1 MQLGAYL
8 ERWPDEA
15 ATPFPSSVTSVALAW
30 KGITEHVSGE
40 ERSGRSLVE
49 LLDARG
55 VILEGVELNPLTC
68 LNGASFERRMEEA
81 QGQMRIVQGLGAA
94 SVIISSAPEGSV
106 GFDMTVAALT
116 RLVAQAERMGL
127 KLCLRNVCGSSVEQL
142 EVLHVLLGRAAVPG
156 FGLCLDNVEFQRAAV
171 NPADAVLSFS
181 DRIAMVRLGDE
192 LRSSP
197 CAPGR
202 GNAHV
207 GATIEALA
215 AERFEGP
222 LLVDKE
228 WLHAVVDRFGEYLD

>member
-1 MQLGAYL
+1 MRLVAYL
-8 ERWPDEA
+8 ERWPGEA
-15 ATPFPSSVTSVALAW
+15 EKPLPPSVKCVAVAW
-30 KGITEHVSGE
+30 KAISAQGPDRDLPG
-40 ERSGRSLVE
+40 GSLAKW
-49 LLDARG
+49 LDARG
-55 VILEGVELNPLTC
+55 VTLEGVELSPWTC
-68 LNGASFERRMEEA
+68 LDEPSLERQMAEA
-81 QGQMRIVQGLGAA
+81 QAQMRIAQDLGAA

-116 RLVAQAERMGL
+116 RLAAPAERMGL
-127 KLCLRNVCGSSVEQL
+127 KLCVRNVCGSAVEQL
-142 EVLHVLLGRAAVPG
+142 KALHALLGRAAAPALW
-156 FGLCLDNVEFQRAAV
+156 LCLDNVEFQRAAV

-215 AERFEGP
+215 AERFEGA
-222 LLVDKE
+222 LLVDGD
-228 WLHAVVDRFGEYLD
+228 WLHAVMGRFGEYLD